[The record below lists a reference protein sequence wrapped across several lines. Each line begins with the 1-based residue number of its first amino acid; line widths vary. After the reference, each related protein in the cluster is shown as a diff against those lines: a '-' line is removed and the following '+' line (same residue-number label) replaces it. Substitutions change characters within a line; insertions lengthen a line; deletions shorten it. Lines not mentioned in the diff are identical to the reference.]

1 MYRVLLADDVPD
13 NVDSLRI
20 LLQLWGHEV
29 RVALDG
35 AEAVE
40 VAAAFKPHVALLDIR
55 MPRMHGAEAA
65 RRIRELLPE
74 VRIFALSA
82 TDRNDP
88 LLAGYDGVFDD
99 YLSKPYNLDHLE
111 KLLAGVSHDDLCRA
125 NRGRP
130 RL

>member
-1 MYRVLLADDVPD
+1 MSRVLLADDVPD

-40 VAAAFKPHVALLDIR
+40 VAAAFRPHVALLDIR

-65 RRIRELLPE
+65 RQLRQQVPG
-74 VRIFALSA
+74 VKVFALSA
-82 TDRNDP
+82 TDKNDP

-99 YLSKPYNLDHLE
+99 YLSKPYDLDHLE
-111 KLLAGVSHDDLCRA
+111 KLLAG
-125 NRGRP
+125 GEP
-130 RL
+130 